1 MQTIENKSRRFYI
14 LLSFYF
20 IEILCTYVCVV
31 CYGIRILLYT
41 YAYVYIQARLMM
53 ANNDNNFT
61 GISIRDLVV
70 KVDRIEI

>member
-1 MQTIENKSRRFYI
+1 MYECVSI
-14 LLSFYF
+14 LW
-20 IEILCTYVCVV
+20 
-31 CYGIRILLYT
+31 YGIRILLYT

-61 GISIRDLVV
+61 GISIRDLAV